1 MSQRPSIVPVSL
13 PSSDYLS
20 LRLIRLTPFE
30 EWLNR
35 GKSFSLLF
43 PKGGLGTFLSPAI
56 KHPLAPGDVLVLT
69 QAQGGRVCTA
79 NGGELVFSYF
89 SLCLEHLYP
98 LFGSAELSLL
108 QELTE
113 VLRTPRLYPAS
124 NPLAQECHR
133 LLAAAPPQHHL
144 DHRGQ
149 LLRIVTAILAVEFKD
164 ARHQR
169 GGVGGADE
177 HMVQVLEEL
186 LVEDIMGLTAPELA
200 EKFHC
205 TPRHLNRLFHQ
216 HLGFSV
222 ATLKMEMRLIKALT
236 LLRNRDAKVIEVA
249 EQCGFNHTGLF
260 NTCFKR
266 RFGASPGQWRD
277 ANLPAEAHSRD
288 MMPGDLRCHILT
300 NGLCPWA
307 AKPSGSKPANPKS
320 AGLKPASPKP
330 ARLRKARS
338 PLSPLA
344 PQRPGPSVNRT
355 ASANLEAAV
364 VKRVNALMNNKL
376 EALIADRLEAAVAA
390 KLNAAYPAQSQK
402 GNGS

>member
-1 MSQRPSIVPVSL
+1 VSL

-20 LRLIRLTPFE
+20 LRLIHLTSFE

-43 PKGGLGTFLSPAI
+43 PKGGFGTFVSPAI

-69 QAQGGRVCTA
+69 QSQGGKVCPA
-79 NGGELVFSYF
+79 DGGELAFSYF

-108 QELTE
+108 QEVTE
-113 VLRTPRLYPAS
+113 VLRTPRLYPTS
-124 NPLAQECHR
+124 SPLAQECHR
-133 LLAAAPPQHHL
+133 LLAAAPAQHHL
-144 DHRGQ
+144 GHRGQ

-186 LVEDIMGLTAPELA
+186 LVEDIMGLTAVELA

-205 TPRHLNRLFHQ
+205 SPRHLNRLFHQ
-216 HLGFSV
+216 HFGFPV
-222 ATLKMEMRLIKALT
+222 ATLKMEMRLIKAIT

-266 RFGASPGQWRD
+266 RFGASPGHWRD
-277 ANLPAEAHSRD
+277 ANLPADAHPTE
-288 MMPGDLRCHILT
+288 MMQSDLRCHILS

-307 AKPSGSKPANPKS
+307 GKSAGSRPANPKS
-320 AGLKPASPKP
+320 AGLKPASPKSG
-330 ARLRKARS
+330 RLREVRS

-344 PQRPGPSVNRT
+344 PQRPDPSVNTT
-355 ASANLEAAV
+355 ARANLEAAV
-364 VKRVNALMNNKL
+364 VKRINALVSNKL
-376 EALIADRLEAAVAA
+376 EAFVVRKLEAAVAA
-390 KLNAAYPAQSQK
+390 KLNAACPSQSEQD
-402 GNGS
+402 NGS